1 MNKQFFFLI
10 ATTVLMNGVQAREVA
25 FCEGSGFTIQTL
37 AANKVGCAKTERVL
51 DDVGPRRCGPGGTRI
66 AAENPADGG
75 DLCQG
80 TGIAALAA
88 LPALDC
94 KLSYGPDARN
104 RLVANGPDRCQK
116 LKNQTQLGSIGT
128 RDE

>member
-1 MNKQFFFLI
+1 MNKFFFVCVSAL
-10 ATTVLMNGVQAREVA
+10 VLVNAVQAREVA
-25 FCEGSGFTIQTL
+25 FCEGSGFTIQNL

-51 DDVGPRRCGPGGTRI
+51 DDVGPRRCGPGGTRV
-66 AAENPADGG
+66 AAEAGDFG

-80 TGIAALAA
+80 TGLASLAA

-104 RLVANGPDRCQK
+104 QLVANGPDRCQK

-128 RDE
+128 RNE